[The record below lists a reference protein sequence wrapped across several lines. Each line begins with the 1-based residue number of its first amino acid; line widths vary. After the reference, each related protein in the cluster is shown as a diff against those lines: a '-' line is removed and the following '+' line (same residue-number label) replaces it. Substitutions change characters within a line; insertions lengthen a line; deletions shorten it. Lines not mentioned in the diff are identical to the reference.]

1 MEFLKDL
8 KRFPKK
14 FDSSVGEK
22 GGNLSGGQKQRVS
35 IARALMRKPKIII
48 FD

>member
-1 MEFLKDL
+1 MEFIKNS
-8 KRFPKK
+8 KQFPRG
-14 FDSSVGEK
+14 FNSEVGEK
-22 GGNLSGGQKQRVS
+22 GGHLSGGQRQRIS